1 MTRKTRLKEAI
12 MYSCLHVLKKQKTMK
27 RLITLAILTIILAD
41 SCTISYKFNG
51 ASIDYSKI
59 KSITIAEFPN
69 NAALVYPPLTTKFND
84 ELNNIY
90 ASQTRLNI
98 VSAGGDLDISGAI
111 TGYTLVPL
119 SVGANALAAENRLTL
134 TVKVHFINNITGEET
149 DNSYSANRTFPSTS
163 TLNDVQDALI
173 DEMIEEIIDQIFN
186 GTVANW

>member
-1 MTRKTRLKEAI
+1 
-12 MYSCLHVLKKQKTMK
+12 MYFCLKQKIYKMRK
-27 RLITLAILTIILAD
+27 VIIFAILTVILVA

-51 ASIDYSKI
+51 ASIDYSKV

-98 VSAGGDLDISGAI
+98 VNAGGDLDLSGAI

-134 TVKVHFINNITGEET
+134 TVKVHFINNVTGEEK
-149 DNSYSANRTFPSTS
+149 DNNYSANRTFPSTS

>member
-1 MTRKTRLKEAI
+1 M
-12 MYSCLHVLKKQKTMK
+12 KQLTYI
-27 RLITLAILTIILAD
+27 LFAILLLCN

-51 ASIDYSKI
+51 ASIDYSKV
-59 KSITIAEFPN
+59 KSISIAEFPN

-98 VSAGGDLDISGAI
+98 VNAGGDLDLSGAI

-134 TVKVHFINNITGEET
+134 TVKVHFINNVTGEEKE
-149 DNSYSANRTFPSTS
+149 NNYSANRTFPSTS

>member
-1 MTRKTRLKEAI
+1 M
-12 MYSCLHVLKKQKTMK
+12 
-27 RLITLAILTIILAD
+27 
-41 SCTISYKFNG
+41 
-51 ASIDYSKI
+51 
-59 KSITIAEFPN
+59 
-69 NAALVYPPLTTKFND
+69 VYPPLTTKFND

-98 VSAGGDLDISGAI
+98 VNAGGDLDLSGAI

-134 TVKVHFINNITGEET
+134 TVKVHFINNVTGEEK
-149 DNSYSANRTFPSTS
+149 DNNYSANRTFPSTS

>member
-1 MTRKTRLKEAI
+1 
-12 MYSCLHVLKKQKTMK
+12 MK
-27 RLITLAILTIILAD
+27 RIITLAILTVILAA

-98 VSAGGDLDISGAI
+98 VKAGGDLDISGAI
-111 TGYTLVPL
+111 TGYNLVPL

-134 TVKVHFINNITGEET
+134 TVKEF
-149 DNSYSANRTFPSTS
+149 
-163 TLNDVQDALI
+163 
-173 DEMIEEIIDQIFN
+173 
-186 GTVANW
+186 

>member
-1 MTRKTRLKEAI
+1 MTGKTRLREAI
-12 MYSCLHVLKKQKTMK
+12 IYSCLHILKKQKTMK
-27 RLITLAILTIILAD
+27 RLITLAILTIILAA

>member
-1 MTRKTRLKEAI
+1 
-12 MYSCLHVLKKQKTMK
+12 MK
-27 RLITLAILTIILAD
+27 RTIFFSILAVILAA

-51 ASIDYSKI
+51 ASIDYSKV

-69 NAALVYPPLTTKFND
+69 NAALVYPPLTTKFN
-84 ELNNIY
+84 

-134 TVKVHFINNITGEET
+134 TVKVHFINNITGDET
-149 DNSYSANRTFPSTS
+149 DNSYSANRTFPSSS

>member
-1 MTRKTRLKEAI
+1 
-12 MYSCLHVLKKQKTMK
+12 MK
-27 RLITLAILTIILAD
+27 RTIFFSILAVILAA

-51 ASIDYSKI
+51 ASIDYSKV

-111 TGYTLVPL
+111 TGYNLVPL

-134 TVKVHFINNITGEET
+134 TVKVHFINNVTGEET
-149 DNSYSANRTFPSTS
+149 DNNYSANRTFPSSS

-186 GTVANW
+186 ATVANW

>member
-1 MTRKTRLKEAI
+1 MLHHTTLR
-12 MYSCLHVLKKQKTMK
+12 YSIVLW
-27 RLITLAILTIILAD
+27 IWTLGSLVLLN
-41 SCTISYKFNG
+41 SCSISYKFNG
-51 ASIDYSKI
+51 ASIDYATTK
-59 KSITIAEFPN
+59 TISVADFTN

-111 TGYTLVPL
+111 TGYNLVPL

-134 TVKVHFINNITGEET
+134 TVKVHFINNVTGDET
-149 DNSYSANRTFPSTS
+149 DNSYSANRTFPSSS